1 MDNDNN
7 ESLQADATAEE
18 SPTEPNDQDT
28 GSGSEAEGD
37 AAGTQTTDNNPVP
50 YERFKGVNERLKKET
65 ESKAELE
72 RKLKEYEARLQPQD
86 PRIDEVKQTLKQ
98 LGYVTREDVEAEMK
112 REREDAQLN
121 LELSRLETKHNGKD
135 GLPKFD
141 RQAVIDW
148 ALSNGV
154 ASPEAAYKLMHQDK
168 IIDWHVKNAAG
179 KTGGVKSEKSDGSGS
194 TQAGV
199 TDSDLKSA
207 AMGGDKTALHTLLKR
222 IGTGQADTNE

>member
-1 MDNDNN
+1 MDNDN
-7 ESLQADATAEE
+7 EVQQADVTAEE

-28 GSGSEAEGD
+28 GDGGEAQGA
-37 AAGTQTTDNNPVP
+37 AAGSQTTDNKPVP
-50 YERFKGVNERLKKET
+50 YERFHTVNERLKKES

-72 RKLKEYEARLQPQD
+72 RKLKEYEERLQPQD

-121 LELSRLETKHNGKD
+121 LELSRLENKHNGKD

-168 IIDWHVKNAAG
+168 IIDWHVKNAVG

-207 AMGGDKTALHTLLKR
+207 AMQGDKGALHTYLKR
-222 IGTGQADTNE
+222 IAQPRPDTT